1 VSAEPAVPIGA
12 EPPARWWG
20 NHLGE
25 LRWQAE
31 AMRLLADPVLRGH
44 GVPAGDGRA
53 VVLLPGFL
61 AGDYTLAVMGRWL
74 QRIGYRPF
82 TSGMFANVD
91 CSAHALARVEAAVAA
106 AHAETGRRVAVVGHS
121 RGGHL
126 ARAVAVNRP
135 DAVSHA
141 ISLGA
146 ALRDQLDISIPT
158 RAAVSLVQR
167 VHERRSPERPGCL
180 TASCPCAFGAA
191 LIAPL
196 PRDVRLTSIYSR
208 GDGVVWWASCMAP
221 DATNVEITGSHVGLA
236 FNRKAYRAVAEA
248 LALAEINTSSF
259 A

>member
-1 VSAEPAVPIGA
+1 VSAEPALPTGT
-12 EPPARWWG
+12 ELPARWWG

-31 AMRLLADPVLRGH
+31 AVRLLADPVFRGD
-44 GVPAGDGRA
+44 GVPVGDGRA

-61 AGDYTLAVMGRWL
+61 AGDYTLAVMARWL
-74 QRIGYRPF
+74 QRIGYRPH
-82 TSGMFANVD
+82 TSGMLANVD
-91 CSAHALARVEAAVAA
+91 CSAHALARVEVAVTAARDA
-106 AHAETGRRVAVVGHS
+106 TGRRVAVLGHS

-126 ARAVAVNRP
+126 ARAVAVKRP

-167 VHERRSPERPGCL
+167 VHKRRSPERRDCFTG
-180 TASCPCAFGAA
+180 SCACAFGTA
-191 LIAPL
+191 LAAPL
-196 PRDVRLTSIYSR
+196 PQDVRLTSIYSR
-208 GDGVVWWASCMAP
+208 GDGVVWWGSCMAP

-236 FNRKAYRAVAEA
+236 FNRKAYRAIAEA
-248 LALAEINTSSF
+248 LAVAEIP
-259 A
+259 AAA